1 MSNLIDSSYVA
12 LINNNITDNYN
23 ELNFY
28 IPKKLVKDNK
38 IITINNRIN
47 QNKIIDY
54 ISLIKII
61 ACFSVIILHANGNF
75 WKFSYD
81 NYKQYWISAN
91 LLECIFY
98 FGVPFFILCIGATL
112 LDFNEKYGLIIYL
125 KRRIKK
131 VVMPLLYWNIIIYYY
146 NVYLLKVY
154 QKEKITFVNL
164 WNLFF
169 KCKLNPIFSS
179 IHNFI

>member
-1 MSNLIDSSYVA
+1 MSNLIDSSYIA
-12 LINNNITDNYN
+12 LINNNIADNYH

-61 ACFSVIILHANGNF
+61 ACFSVIILHTNGKF
-75 WKFSYD
+75 WNFSYD

-91 LLECIFY
+91 LLECLFY

-112 LDFNEKYGLIIYL
+112 LDFNEKYG
-125 KRRIKK
+125 
-131 VVMPLLYWNIIIYYY
+131 
-146 NVYLLKVY
+146 
-154 QKEKITFVNL
+154 
-164 WNLFF
+164 
-169 KCKLNPIFSS
+169 
-179 IHNFI
+179 